1 MGLLALF
8 SVALIHSIQNLF
20 TELNRIQDI
29 RGHPN
34 FNFTDLL
41 FSLCVLQFPYKVP
54 HLVECVSVPTNLND
68 AVNNAMLNVS
78 IDVIAI
84 SNCIKLLC
92 HLSID
97 NTMVILIRQR

>member
-41 FSLCVLQFPYKVP
+41 FSLCVL
-54 HLVECVSVPTNLND
+54 
-68 AVNNAMLNVS
+68 
-78 IDVIAI
+78 
-84 SNCIKLLC
+84 
-92 HLSID
+92 
-97 NTMVILIRQR
+97 